1 MVLELGCGS
10 GALTRHLVAAGH
22 RVIATDA
29 SPANAGTRARD
40 GAGVEAFR
48 RLALPDDQPPVVD
61 AVVSAGHVLS
71 YLPNAPA
78 VEPAFRSVAA
88 ALRLGGVLAVD
99 LLDRTYRPAR
109 AGKAPVAMVR
119 DDWAVF
125 IDVDSPDPETYAR
138 DITTFVRSASSGW
151 QRDDASCQCP
161 RPRAGCGASDCRRT
175 G

>member
-22 RVIATDA
+22 RVIAADA

-61 AVVSAGHVLS
+61 AIVSAGHVLS
-71 YLPNAPA
+71 DLPNAPA
-78 VEPAFRSVAA
+78 VERAFRSVAA

-119 DDWAVF
+119 GDWAVF
-125 IDVDSPDPETYAR
+125 IDVDSAG
-138 DITTFVRSASSGW
+138 SG
-151 QRDDASCQCP
+151 DP
-161 RPRAGCGASDCRRT
+161 RPRHHDVRAQCVRRVAARRRVMSMPSST
-175 G
+175 RRMWCVCLPTNG